1 MREGRTPDSSG
12 RELSGEFVAQ
22 WRDLAE
28 RRANA
33 FLLPEWYSTWM
44 RHYGAMAEPQIV
56 SVAAADGGLLGL
68 LPLVAERKRLRFAG
82 ANLGDHFGPLAR
94 EGHELEVAAAA
105 AGRLGG
111 DRHLILDHVD
121 RSADWLTAMVG
132 PSRSLRSIVSRVDVL
147 PHIDLAGKSWDDYMD
162 ARSRNFRSQLGRK
175 LRKLEREHGAVFRRT
190 REPGGLSADLDTFF
204 ALHDA
209 RWTTRGGSSVAT
221 ERARLFHRDFAAA
234 LLERG
239 WLRLWFLEL
248 DGRAAAT
255 WYGWN
260 VGGRYA
266 YYLGGF
272 DPEWEKQ
279 SVGFVLLAH
288 TIRSATEEQAYEYD
302 FLRGGEEYKGRFAAE
317 AREIET
323 VVLAPRV
330 SLARATATVD
340 AVVWQ
345 LSRRLSE
352 RSRDRGRRLYKALPG
367 TTTISGSR

>member
-1 MREGRTPDSSG
+1 M
-12 RELSGEFVAQ
+12 
-22 WRDLAE
+22 
-28 RRANA
+28 
-33 FLLPEWYSTWM
+33 
-44 RHYGAMAEPQIV
+44 
-56 SVAAADGGLLGL
+56 
-68 LPLVAERKRLRFAG
+68 
-82 ANLGDHFGPLAR
+82 
-94 EGHELEVAAAA
+94 
-105 AGRLGG
+105 
-111 DRHLILDHVD
+111 
-121 RSADWLTAMVG
+121 
-132 PSRSLRSIVSRVDVL
+132 
-147 PHIDLAGKSWDDYMD
+147 
-162 ARSRNFRSQLGRK
+162 
-175 LRKLEREHGAVFRRT
+175 
-190 REPGGLSADLDTFF
+190 
-204 ALHDA
+204 
-209 RWTTRGGSSVAT
+209 AT

-302 FLRGGEEYKGRFAAE
+302 FLRGGEEYKARFAAE

-367 TTTISGSR
+367 TATISGSR